1 MGEIPKAECL
11 TLRKIKP
18 LAPAFHRHIARSKLL
33 GKTCSAG
40 DTILVYEI
48 IATVP
53 EGTVTVTEETVFQF
67 E

>member
-1 MGEIPKAECL
+1 MGEIPKAESI

-18 LAPAFHRHIARSKLL
+18 LAPAFHRHIAKSKLL
-33 GKTCSAG
+33 GKACSAG
-40 DTILVYEI
+40 DTILVYTI
-48 IATVP
+48 VATVP